1 MRHWV
6 LGLTGNVGAGKST
19 VAAMLRKLGARA
31 IDSDIT
37 VRRLLD
43 EDCELK
49 ALIAREFGA
58 GVLRGSGI
66 DRRALAGIV
75 FADAAALA
83 RLERLIHP
91 RVGRVTSPER
101 DRGPATFIDA
111 IKVVEGPSGGRLD
124 GLWVVTASDTVM
136 IGRVAASGRLDESS
150 ARARLAVQS
159 PAEAKISTFREPVGA
174 RFGESPT
181 TAPWLTSSESRRRG
195 RKSWPTSR
203 AGTSLARSVH
213 G

>member
-91 RVGRVTSPER
+91 RVGRVTEALLSEATEA
-101 DRGPATFIDA
+101 PATFIDA

-124 GLWVVTASDTVM
+124 GLWVVTAPDAVM
-136 IGRVAASGRLDESS
+136 IDRVAASGRLDESS

-159 PAEAKISTFREPVGA
+159 PAEAKISTFRERRSGRPVWRIANDGA
-174 RFGESPT
+174 
-181 TAPWLTSSESRRRG
+181 
-195 RKSWPTSR
+195 
-203 AGTSLARSVH
+203 LADLQTRVAEAWTEVLACIE
-213 G
+213 GGDLR